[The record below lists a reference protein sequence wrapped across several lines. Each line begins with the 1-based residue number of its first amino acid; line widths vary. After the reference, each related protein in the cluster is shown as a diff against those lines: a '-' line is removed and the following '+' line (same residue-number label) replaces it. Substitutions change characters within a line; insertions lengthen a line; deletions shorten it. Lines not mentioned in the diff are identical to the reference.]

1 MSSFNKLR
9 IAIVTP
15 TYRRTSFL
23 APFVRQVIRQDY
35 GAWRLVIVHDGD
47 DRQTRDLVK
56 GFAARDG
63 RIHFANTDQRA
74 NDFGITPRLLGV
86 KLIAN
91 GDLADYT
98 VFWDDDNAFF
108 PGALTS
114 IVHSLEYYG
123 MPEVLLVPVRYQNS
137 TRPHPGPVEHLRV
150 GQVDMANFVVRSPL
164 AARVYEEVWQ
174 RVRRD
179 GRPYIQDFLFL
190 DALRRELG
198 PGHIRQANCR
208 PLGRYDGLRILEAMR
223 WKLGI
228 PYLGLSRFPW
238 FRRLRQSVFPR
249 R

>member
-1 MSSFNKLR
+1 M
-9 IAIVTP
+9 
-15 TYRRTSFL
+15 
-23 APFVRQVIRQDY
+23 
-35 GAWRLVIVHDGD
+35 WRLVIVHDGQD
-47 DRQTRDLVK
+47 AETRGLVE
-56 GFAARDG
+56 GFASEDR
-63 RIHFANTDQRA
+63 RIYFVNTDKRYK
-74 NDFGITPRLLGV
+74 DFGITPRLLGA
-86 KLIAN
+86 KIITSW
-91 GDLADYT
+91 DLADYT

-114 IVHSLEYYG
+114 IVHFLEYYG

-238 FRRLRQSVFPR
+238 FRRLRQRVFPR
-249 R
+249 S

>member
-1 MSSFNKLR
+1 
-9 IAIVTP
+9 
-15 TYRRTSFL
+15 
-23 APFVRQVIRQDY
+23 
-35 GAWRLVIVHDGD
+35 VHDGD
-47 DRQTRDLVK
+47 DRQTRDLVNS
-56 GFAARDG
+56 FAVREA
-63 RIHFANTDQRA
+63 RIHFANTNQRA

-91 GDLADYT
+91 CDLADYT
-98 VFWDDDNAFF
+98 IFWDDDNAFLS
-108 PGALTS
+108 GALTS
-114 IVHSLEYYG
+114 IVHSLENYG
-123 MPEVLLVPVRYQNS
+123 MPEVLLVPVRYQDA
-137 TRPHPGPVEHLRV
+137 TLPQPVPVEQLRV

-179 GRPYIQDFLFL
+179 ERPYIQDFLFL

-208 PLGRYDGLRILEAMR
+208 PLGRYDGLRILETMR
-223 WKLGI
+223 WNLRI

-238 FRRLRQSVFPR
+238 FRRLRQSVFSR